1 MAAVFVASIGIYAG
15 TDFAQTFVLEDSQS
29 NSIMDLTGFTGC
41 AELKKYESSSKVA
54 SFNVSLAN
62 DPTTG
67 RISISM
73 TDAVTATIKPGRYLY
88 DVLISSATG
97 KTTRVVE
104 GSVMVK
110 KPVTR

>member
-88 DVLISSATG
+88 DVLISSAEG

>member
-88 DVLISSATG
+88 DILICSATG